1 MSLRATLSN
10 SITFTVSNEYGE
22 GAGVEIELVLR
33 PVYHVASRGFLET
46 GLFKHLSNH
55 VFRGS

>member
-1 MSLRATLSN
+1 MSLRATLSK

-33 PVYHVASRGFLET
+33 PVYHVASRGFL
-46 GLFKHLSNH
+46 
-55 VFRGS
+55 

>member
-33 PVYHVASRGFLET
+33 PVYHVASQGFLWNGT
-46 GLFKHLSNH
+46 F
-55 VFRGS
+55 